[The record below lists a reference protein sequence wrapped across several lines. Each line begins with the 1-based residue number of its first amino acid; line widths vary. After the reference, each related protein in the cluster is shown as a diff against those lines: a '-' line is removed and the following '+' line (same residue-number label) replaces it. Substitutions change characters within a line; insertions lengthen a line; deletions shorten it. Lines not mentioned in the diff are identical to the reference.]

1 MWNVISEEERV
12 KKYPFVKQEGMKECG
27 IASVLMI
34 IKYYNGYISMQEL
47 ASMTKTN
54 KDGTTLY
61 HLVKALT
68 EIGFDAE
75 GVSCPF
81 DELLK
86 NKIPMPCI
94 CSVLIDNSYKH
105 FIVLYE
111 ITKKWFII
119 ADPSVGIKKLS
130 YKDFKTIYQNTL
142 IICVPN
148 KTIPIVSEEK
158 YYSIAKII
166 LRNIKIIKLIIIYS
180 VIITAFSIFNSFY
193 FGKLL
198 DNINSLKNTLFLIF
212 LIFFSMSFVKILMDY
227 IRSKLFLYLNK
238 KMDLEFTKEIFSKLL
253 SLPYKHYKNH
263 TTGDIIS
270 RVNDMSNL
278 REMLERLLV
287 SIFIDIPLAF
297 FSALL
302 LLKLNVKL
310 FTVSFIILLLNI
322 LLVLL
327 FKKITYFAIVKL
339 KRLKSLTT
347 SNMIEAING
356 FETIKGINIKQ
367 FVERKILKNHVNY
380 LNHQYHFSKIIII
393 KNLLKNLVNDLGII
407 IIDYIGIMFVYD
419 GCFTL
424 SLLVTFN
431 TTLNYCFNAIGSI
444 ADFAVDY
451 NEYKSSFKR
460 INEVMIENKDNGFLK
475 QFNNGDIEFVNLNYS
490 FNDIDYVLKNINLK
504 ILQGERLIVI
514 GKSGSGKSTLFK
526 LLKKYYEVDF
536 DKITINKIDINN
548 YVNKIL
554 DENILYVNQHEI
566 IFNDT
571 IINNIKLEHK
581 VDNKFLDI
589 CKICEIK
596 PIVVKNKLGFNYF
609 LEENGFNLSGGERQ
623 RIILARSLLKE
634 FNILIIDEALNQVDV
649 LMERRILK
657 NLFNYFKDKTIIF
670 ISHRLNNCDL
680 FSHII
685 EMKEGQIIR
694 DETRIL

>member
-1 MWNVISEEERV
+1 M

-27 IASVLMI
+27 IASLLMV
-34 IKYYNGYISMQEL
+34 IKYYNGYISLREL
-47 ASMTKTN
+47 SYMTRTN

-94 CSVLIDNSYKH
+94 CSVLIDNSYNH

-111 ITKKWFII
+111 ITPKWFII

-148 KTIPIVSEEK
+148 RTIPIICEEK
-158 YYSIAKII
+158 HYSITKII
-166 LRNIKIIKLIIIYS
+166 IKNLKIIKLIILYS
-180 VIITAFSIFNSFY
+180 FIITTFSIFNSFY

-212 LIFFSMSFVKILMDY
+212 IIFFSMSFIKILMDY
-227 IRSKLFLYLNK
+227 IRNKLFLYLNK

-270 RVNDMSNL
+270 RITDMSNL
-278 REMLERLLV
+278 KEMLERFLI
-287 SIFIDIPLAF
+287 SIFVDIPLALI
-297 FSALL
+297 SILL
-302 LLKLNVKL
+302 LLKLNIKL
-310 FTVSFIILLLNI
+310 FGISFVILFLNI
-322 LLVLL
+322 LLALL
-327 FKKITYFAIVKL
+327 FKKITYLSIVKL

-347 SNMIEAING
+347 SSIIEAING
-356 FETIKGINIKQ
+356 FETIKGININH
-367 FVERKILKNHVNY
+367 FMERKVLRHQVNY
-380 LNHQYHFSKIIII
+380 LNYQCYFSKILIM
-393 KNLLKNLVNDLGII
+393 KNLLKNLINDLGVI
-407 IIDYIGIMFVYD
+407 IIDYIGIMLVYD
-419 GCFTL
+419 NKITL
-424 SLLVTFN
+424 SLLITFN
-431 TTLNYCFNAIGSI
+431 MALNYCFNAIGSI
-444 ADFAVDY
+444 MDFSVDY

-460 INEVMIENKDNGFLK
+460 INEIMIKSKDNGFLT
-475 QFNNGDIEFVNLNYS
+475 QFTSGDIEFCNLNYT
-490 FNDIDYVLKNINLK
+490 FNDIDFVLKNINLK
-504 ILQGERLIVI
+504 ILEREKLIVI

-526 LLKKYYEVDF
+526 LLKKYYEVDL

-548 YVNKIL
+548 YNKSAI
-554 DENILYVNQHEI
+554 DSNILYVNQNEI
-566 IFNDT
+566 LFNDT
-571 IINNIKLEHK
+571 ILSNIKLENK
-581 VDNKFLDI
+581 VNDKFLDI

-596 PIVVKNKLGFNYF
+596 PIVTKNQLGFNYF

-623 RIILARSLLKE
+623 RIILARSLLKD
-634 FNILIIDEALNQVDV
+634 FNILIIDEALNQVDII
-649 LMERRILK
+649 MERKILK
-657 NLFNYFKDKTIIF
+657 NIFEYFHDKTIIF

-680 FSHII
+680 FNHII
-685 EMKEGQIIR
+685 ELKEGQIIK
-694 DETRIL
+694 DEIRSI

>member
-1 MWNVISEEERV
+1 M

-27 IASVLMI
+27 IASLLMV
-34 IKYYNGYISMQEL
+34 IKYYKGYISMQEL

-61 HLVKALT
+61 HLVKVLT
-68 EIGFDAE
+68 EIGFDAD

-111 ITKKWFII
+111 ITKKWFIV

-130 YKDFKTIYQNTL
+130 YKEFKEIYQNNL

-148 KTIPIVSEEK
+148 QTIPIVSEEK
-158 YYSIAKII
+158 YYNITKII
-166 LRNIKIIKLIIIYS
+166 IKNIKIIKLIIIYS
-180 VIITAFSIFNSFY
+180 VFITTFSIINSFY

-198 DNINSLKNTLFLIF
+198 ENTNSLKNTLLLIF
-212 LIFFSMSFVKILMDY
+212 FIFFSMSFIKIVMDY
-227 IRSKLFLYLNK
+227 IRNKLFLYLNK
-238 KMDLEFTKEIFSKLL
+238 KIDLELTKEIFSKIL

-270 RVNDMSNL
+270 RINDMSNL
-278 REMLERLLV
+278 KELLERLLI

-302 LLKLNVKL
+302 LLKLNIKL
-310 FTVSFIILLLNI
+310 FIISFIILLLN
-322 LLVLL
+322 LLLILL

-339 KRLKSLTT
+339 KRLKSLTI
-347 SNMIEAING
+347 SKMIEAING
-356 FETIKGINIKQ
+356 FETIKGISIKH
-367 FVERKILKNHVNY
+367 FIERKVLKNHVDY
-380 LNHQYHFSKIIII
+380 LNHQCSFSKIIII
-393 KNLLKNLVNDLGII
+393 KNLLKNLINDLGIL
-407 IIDYIGIMFVYD
+407 IIDYIGITFVFD
-419 GCFTL
+419 GKITL

-431 TTLNYCFNAIGSI
+431 TALNYCCTSI
-444 ADFAVDY
+444 SNIMDFVVDY

-460 INEVMIENKDNGFLK
+460 INEIMIENKDNGFLT
-475 QFNNGDIEFVNLNYS
+475 QFTNGNIEFLNVNYS
-490 FNDIDYVLKNINLK
+490 FNDIDCVLKNINLK

-526 LLKKYYEVDF
+526 LLKRYYEVDF
-536 DKITINKIDINN
+536 DKITINEIDINN

-571 IINNIKLEHK
+571 ILNNIKLENK
-581 VDNKFLDI
+581 VDDKFLDI

-623 RIILARSLLKE
+623 RIILARSLLKN
-634 FNILIIDEALNQVDV
+634 FNILIIDEALNQVDI

-680 FSHII
+680 FNHII
-685 EMKEGQIIR
+685 EMKEGKIIK
-694 DETRIL
+694 DETRLL